1 MAENSPYGMTGSCIL
16 DLRFM
21 QILEV
26 LEIPSLT
33 MIYFCSG
40 KEHAKGSPALLEF
53 IFEEDAV
60 QERG

>member
-1 MAENSPYGMTGSCIL
+1 MMENRPYGMTGSCIL

-26 LEIPSLT
+26 LEIPSL
-33 MIYFCSG
+33 IYFCSG